1 MLETTVG
8 DGADKLRLQQEI
20 AETSGVDADI
30 GTLLVDAIGSG
41 SLGLFAVGGRGS
53 LLSLKLLVG
62 VVNEI
67 LFSRHVGDRWSDRP
81 LKLVLMVD
89 GKRGREKG
97 RSLRKS
103 ARDRSWP
110 RGWVNKEGKKRR
122 ERQRR
127 QSATAEEKE
136 GIEKIDNAG

>member
-30 GTLLVDAIGSG
+30 GTLLVDAVGSG
-41 SLGLFAVGGRGS
+41 SLGLLAVGRGGS

-67 LFSRHVGDRWSDRP
+67 LFSRHGGDRWSDRP
-81 LKLVLMVD
+81 
-89 GKRGREKG
+89 
-97 RSLRKS
+97 
-103 ARDRSWP
+103 
-110 RGWVNKEGKKRR
+110 
-122 ERQRR
+122 
-127 QSATAEEKE
+127 
-136 GIEKIDNAG
+136 